1 MSIIT
6 LKDVYKNKGKKITF
20 GKIDLDLSLN
30 QIVTVVGPKESGKST
45 FLNLLSGV
53 DSSFNGDIFIDNHL
67 IDEHTKSIVAY
78 CPSVIMFDIQYK
90 IKNLIK
96 IYKMFYKDFDENKT
110 IEFFA
115 KNSIDINKKFGTFK
129 IQDQYLIQLILVLG
143 RQSLIYLIDDLFIQL
158 NKDKINSMIETIK
171 EYSSRSLIILT
182 TNSFENTADFSNL
195 FLFFKEGKLMS
206 LITNE
211 ELHEKKS
218 VNSYSWEVFS
228 NVY

>member
-6 LKDVYKNKGKKITF
+6 FKDVYKTKGKQITF

-67 IDEHTKSIVAY
+67 INEHTKSIISY
-78 CPSVIMFDIQYK
+78 CPSVIMLDIHYNVK
-90 IKNLIK
+90 KLIK
-96 IYKMFYKDFDENKT
+96 LFKSFYKDFDEEKT
-110 IEFFA
+110 IEFLA
-115 KNSIDINKKFGTFK
+115 KNSIDINKKLGSFK
-129 IQDQYLIQLILVLG
+129 IQDQYLIQLILILG
-143 RQSLIYLIDDLFIQL
+143 RQSLIYLIDDLFTQL
-158 NKDKINSMIETIK
+158 NKDKINNIIEVIK

-182 TNSFENTADFSNL
+182 TSSFDNTSEYSDL

-211 ELHEKKS
+211 ELHTKKS

-228 NVY
+228 YV